1 MKIKNLILLIM
12 FLSNLFTNNAIA
24 KDKNLANDV
33 YDFSFTR
40 LIEQDKFKLND
51 FKNKVILI
59 VNTASKCGFTKQYE
73 SLEKLHNKYKDQG
86 LVIIG
91 VPSADFGGQEFSSN
105 QEIQNFCK
113 FNYGVSFLMTQ
124 KEIVSGKDAHP
135 FYKFASQTLG
145 GLSAPKWNFHK
156 FLINKKGQVID
167 YFISS
172 TDPLSEKITKAI
184 ESELAKSN

>member
-1 MKIKNLILLIM
+1 MKIKNLILLFM
-12 FLSNLFTNNAIA
+12 FLSNLFESNASA
-24 KDKNLANDV
+24 KNSINDV
-33 YDFSFTR
+33 YDFSFIR

-51 FKNKVILI
+51 FKGKVILI

-73 SLEKLHNKYKDQG
+73 SLEKLPNKYKDQG

-113 FNYGVSFLMTQ
+113 YNYGVSFLMTQ
-124 KEIVSGKDAHP
+124 KEIVSGKNAHP
-135 FYKFASQTLG
+135 FYKFANQTLG

-172 TDPLSEKITKAI
+172 TDPLSDKIIKSI

>member
-12 FLSNLFTNNAIA
+12 FLSNLFTNKAIA

-59 VNTASKCGFTKQYE
+59 VNTASKCGFTKQYA

-91 VPSADFGGQEFSSN
+91 VPSADFGGQEFSSS

-135 FYKFASQTLG
+135 FYKFANQALG